1 MHMCHSS
8 GAEPVIPLQSPPP
21 RPRHATNAPP
31 TPPLLMYTLP
41 RRGGPT
47 TQPSEDLGIQSIQ
60 VEKLPKGLLLGRG
73 ALVFDPPIRKRA
85 TDDPPALVSFPPFL
99 RGVLTA
105 YECGGDP
112 AVSRKPPRGSRA
124 GLQRVRPESGQAH
137 AGGAGAA
144 RRRGSAPFCSR
155 PIGPAPRPSCVT
167 SLPPQVDT
175 GHAHPPC
182 RPSHLVSSWIVAFGD
197 QTRKA
202 PLARLAGIS
211 RISPKMMASCAPL
224 SAPLCRP
231 QSHFSSW
238 CSAGILLGALVL
250 PLPVSPSDA
259 CGDPLR
265 YESMKLK
272 GVAQRH
278 YSPGAT
284 VEYEC
289 RLGYQLK
296 RPPLPT
302 SARCQADNTWTPLRE
317 ACTRKSCPHPG
328 DLINGKVEYVN
339 GTLTFGSQIH
349 YFCNEGFNLIG
360 TKILYCEIVGET
372 VNWSD
377 NPPLCQVMY
386 CRPPPKIQNGKHS
399 RSDQEEFRYGEVVIY
414 SCDPSNG
421 PDEYSLV
428 GESRLVC
435 SGNDVWS
442 SKPPECKVV
451 KCEPPVL
458 KNGRVVSGFG
468 KKFYYKATVV
478 FDCLPGF
485 YLSGN
490 NTIVCGA
497 NSAWEPAIPTCIKV
511 MLCRP
516 PPKIENGKHRSD
528 KEEFEYGEVVT
539 YSCDPSNGLDEYSL
553 VGESKLVC
561 SGNDVWSSKP
571 PECKVVKCEYPVL
584 ENGGIVSG
592 FGSKFYYKAT
602 VVFECAPGFHL
613 SGNNIVVCGANS
625 TWEPAIPK
633 CIKESPPP
641 STTPPVSSTSG
652 SKPAVTTKPPRVS
665 SSPGHPSCSFE
676 SPPLQNMKT
685 LGGGIVAV
693 IVVTLLMLQ

>member
-1 MHMCHSS
+1 MTASC
-8 GAEPVIPLQSPPP
+8 
-21 RPRHATNAPP
+21 
-31 TPPLLMYTLP
+31 P
-41 RRGGPT
+41 RR
-47 TQPSEDLGIQSIQ
+47 
-60 VEKLPKGLLLGRG
+60 
-73 ALVFDPPIRKRA
+73 
-85 TDDPPALVSFPPFL
+85 
-99 RGVLTA
+99 
-105 YECGGDP
+105 
-112 AVSRKPPRGSRA
+112 
-124 GLQRVRPESGQAH
+124 
-137 AGGAGAA
+137 
-144 RRRGSAPFCSR
+144 
-155 PIGPAPRPSCVT
+155 
-167 SLPPQVDT
+167 
-175 GHAHPPC
+175 
-182 RPSHLVSSWIVAFGD
+182 W
-197 QTRKA
+197 
-202 PLARLAGIS
+202 
-211 RISPKMMASCAPL
+211 
-224 SAPLCRP
+224 APLCRP
-231 QSHFSSW
+231 ESHFSSW
-238 CSAGILLGALVL
+238 CSFGILLGALVL

-272 GVAQRH
+272 GVAQPH

-289 RLGYQLK
+289 RLGYKLK

-328 DLINGKVEYVN
+328 DPINGKVEYVN

-360 TKILYCEIVGET
+360 TKILYCELVGET

-399 RSDQEEFRYGEVVIY
+399 RSDQEEFRYGEVVVY
-414 SCDPSNG
+414 TCDPSNG

-458 KNGRVVSGFG
+458 ENGRVVSGFG

-497 NSAWEPAIPTCIKV
+497 NSAWEPAIPTCIK
-511 MLCRP
+511 
-516 PPKIENGKHRSD
+516 
-528 KEEFEYGEVVT
+528 
-539 YSCDPSNGLDEYSL
+539 
-553 VGESKLVC
+553 
-561 SGNDVWSSKP
+561 
-571 PECKVVKCEYPVL
+571 
-584 ENGGIVSG
+584 
-592 FGSKFYYKAT
+592 
-602 VVFECAPGFHL
+602 
-613 SGNNIVVCGANS
+613 
-625 TWEPAIPK
+625 
-633 CIKESPPP
+633 
-641 STTPPVSSTSG
+641 
-652 SKPAVTTKPPRVS
+652 
-665 SSPGHPSCSFE
+665 GHPSCSFE
-676 SPPLQNMKT
+676 SPLLQNMKT

-693 IVVTLLMLQ
+693 IVVTEETEKGNSSGSTLYSGEVDPASSEPSLAASLK